1 MKKLNYLLK
10 TLPLL
15 LSSIILQAQTW
26 DPIGNGIG
34 QDVSYRNDVEVYNNE
49 LYVSEIIWNGTT
61 PGTEVKLRKWDG
73 QLWVNIP
80 SYTSSV
86 FTEFGDMA
94 IYQGEIYLG
103 LVAASGTTQWLVKFD
118 GTQWSPVSVL
128 NGVNWGAVRALKVH
142 NGELYIGGL
151 FNVSI
156 GGSSYENI
164 IKYDGTNYSGLP
176 GLTGNQR
183 VVTDIHFHNND
194 LYCKSGTS
202 VYKWNGSSFGLNA
215 QMSVFDMRSSFI
227 SYNNELYC
235 ASGESL
241 YKVVGGNANFITSLP
256 YKIQDMDV
264 LNGELYLV
272 GDSVNWVLGGGLTR
286 YDGQTFTTLTAPDG
300 LHAGEVYNGELHYFS
315 CSVTFYNATQYDRAF
330 KMGAR
335 VGLSENSLEE
345 AEIRIYPNPAS
356 EMFYVENS
364 LKVEQEVKLIDAT
377 GKVLR
382 NISLE
387 PSSKAEVETGSLA
400 PGMYFINNGSSTHQV
415 IITP

>member
-15 LSSIILQAQTW
+15 LSTIMLHAQTW
-26 DPIGNGIG
+26 NPVGNGIG
-34 QDVSYRNDVEVYNNE
+34 QDISFRNDVEVYNNE

-73 QLWVNIP
+73 QSWVNLP
-80 SYTSSV
+80 SYTTSV
-86 FTEFGDMA
+86 FAEFGDMA
-94 IYQGEIYLG
+94 IYQGDIYIG
-103 LVAASGTTQWLVKFD
+103 LVRPSGTPPCLVKFD
-118 GTQWSPVSVL
+118 GTLWSPVSVL
-128 NGVNWGAVRALKVH
+128 NGVNWGAVRSLKVH

-151 FNVSI
+151 FSVSI
-156 GGSSYENI
+156 SGTTYENL
-164 IKYDGTNYSGLP
+164 IKYDGVDYTGLP
-176 GLTGNQR
+176 GLTGNQQE
-183 VVTDIHFHNND
+183 VSDIHFYNND

-202 VYKWNGSSFGLNA
+202 VYKWNGTSFGLNA
-215 QMSVFDMRSSFI
+215 QMSVFDMRSFFI

-241 YKVVGGNANFITSLP
+241 YKVVGGNANLITSLP

-315 CSVTFYNATQYDRAF
+315 CSVTSYNGTQYDRAF
-330 KMGAR
+330 KMG
-335 VGLSENSLEE
+335 GTIGMSENTFEE
-345 AEIRIYPNPAS
+345 GGIKIYPNPANGL
-356 EMFYVENS
+356 FYIENS
-364 LKVEQEVKLIDAT
+364 RSEKQELKLIDGT
-377 GKVLR
+377 GKVVR
-382 NISLE
+382 NMSLE
-387 PSSKAEVETGSLA
+387 PFTKVEVEAGSLA
-400 PGMYFINNGSSTHQV
+400 PGMYFINNGSNTHQV